1 MKLYQG
7 YCTNND
13 FDSHIEL
20 MNWNGGLVL
29 GIMSHTLSLA
39 LNEDIIF
46 MIILCFI
53 IKYVYQKF
61 YSGQKILQKA
71 VGSLDKLSLG
81 VI

>member
-20 MNWNGGLVL
+20 MNWNSGLVL
-29 GIMSHTLSLA
+29 VIMSHPLSLV
-39 LNEDIIF
+39 LNEGIIF
-46 MIILCFI
+46 MITLCFI

-71 VGSLDKLSLG
+71 VGSLDKLS
-81 VI
+81 

>member
-20 MNWNGGLVL
+20 MNWNSGLVL

-71 VGSLDKLSLG
+71 VGSLDKLS
-81 VI
+81 

>member
-20 MNWNGGLVL
+20 MNWDGGLVL
-29 GIMSHTLSLA
+29 VIMSHTLSLA
-39 LNEDIIF
+39 MNEGIIF

-53 IKYVYQKF
+53 IKY
-61 YSGQKILQKA
+61 SRQKILQKA
-71 VGSLDKLSLG
+71 VGSLDKLS
-81 VI
+81 

>member
-20 MNWNGGLVL
+20 MNWDGGLVL
-29 GIMSHTLSLA
+29 VIMSHTLSLA
-39 LNEDIIF
+39 MNEGIIF

-71 VGSLDKLSLG
+71 VGSLDKLS
-81 VI
+81 

>member
-20 MNWNGGLVL
+20 MNWNSGLVL
-29 GIMSHTLSLA
+29 VIMSHPLSLV
-39 LNEDIIF
+39 LNEGIIF
-46 MIILCFI
+46 MITLCFI
-53 IKYVYQKF
+53 TKYVYQKF

-71 VGSLDKLSLG
+71 VGSLDKLS
-81 VI
+81 

>member
-29 GIMSHTLSLA
+29 VIMSHTLSLA
-39 LNEDIIF
+39 VNEGIIF

-71 VGSLDKLSLG
+71 VGSLDKLS
-81 VI
+81 

>member
-29 GIMSHTLSLA
+29 VIMSHTLSLA
-39 LNEDIIF
+39 MNEGIIF

-71 VGSLDKLSLG
+71 VGSLDKLS
-81 VI
+81 

>member
-20 MNWNGGLVL
+20 MNWNSGLV
-29 GIMSHTLSLA
+29 LA
-39 LNEDIIF
+39 LNESIIF

-53 IKYVYQKF
+53 IEYVYQKF
-61 YSGQKILQKA
+61 YRRQKILQKA
-71 VGSLDKLSLG
+71 FGSLDKLS
-81 VI
+81 

>member
-1 MKLYQG
+1 MKRYQG

-20 MNWNGGLVL
+20 MNWNSGLVL
-29 GIMSHTLSLA
+29 VIMSHPLSLV
-39 LNEDIIF
+39 LNEGIIF
-46 MIILCFI
+46 MITLCFI

-71 VGSLDKLSLG
+71 VGSLDKLS
-81 VI
+81 

>member
-53 IKYVYQKF
+53 IKHVYQKF

-71 VGSLDKLSLG
+71 VGSLDKLS
-81 VI
+81 

>member
-71 VGSLDKLSLG
+71 VSSLDKLS
-81 VI
+81 

>member
-71 VGSLDKLSLG
+71 VGSLDKLS
-81 VI
+81 

>member
-13 FDSHIEL
+13 SHSHIEL
-20 MNWNGGLVL
+20 MNWNSGLVL
-29 GIMSHTLSLA
+29 VIMSHPLSLV
-39 LNEDIIF
+39 LNEGIIF
-46 MIILCFI
+46 MITLCFI

-71 VGSLDKLSLG
+71 VGSLDKLS
-81 VI
+81 